1 MEVIVEHLGTTNN
14 VLERQK
20 FDRHTVWLG
29 RDYSNDVLLTDEHV
43 DAVHA
48 KLSFDEEGRLWIE
61 DQQSV
66 NGIRRPRHK
75 ARIERE
81 QVRSGDVFLIGRS
94 RVRIITADQPVPPA
108 VRIRASEVFLLWL
121 GKPQVAAALALI
133 FVGAR
138 LLETWL
144 TTIGEFRWGLLVE
157 QHLGSTLMFL
167 SLAVGVYFLSVLF
180 RRGGNFLA
188 HVSLLI
194 LIFLAASLFR
204 LALVVGVFNAGDG
217 VYPVFSMIEESEK
230 YIKLFIYL
238 WSILYLAFHL
248 PLLRRTVISGVIV
261 LAVLG
266 VDRVTED
273 SRTQFINQ
281 QAAFPLEHVFL
292 PPGLLLRAPAPAA
305 DFDAD
310 VEELFGRI
318 DESRREAVEERD
330 RKRSERDGADTGP
343 ESEQPPD
350 SEAAGEESTAPSG
363 EADSDQGV
371 GEPG

>member
-1 MEVIVEHLGTTNN
+1 MEVIVEQLGTTNN

-29 RDYSNDVLLTDEHV
+29 RDYGNDVLLTDEHV

-61 DQQSV
+61 DQGSV

-75 ARIERE
+75 QRIERE

-94 RVRIITADQPVPPA
+94 RVRVITTDHPVPPA
-108 VRIRASEVFLLWL
+108 VPMRASEVFLLWL
-121 GKPQVAAALALI
+121 GKPQVAAALALV
-133 FVGAR
+133 FVAAR

-167 SLAVGVYFLSVLF
+167 ALAVGVYFLSVLF

-194 LIFLAASLFR
+194 LIFLVASLVD
-204 LALVVGVFNAGDG
+204 LALMVGVFNAGDNA
-217 VYPVFSMIEESEK
+217 YPMFAVLSDSEK

-238 WSILYLAFHL
+238 WSIFYLAFHV
-248 PLLRRTVISGVIV
+248 PLLRRSIISFVIV

-266 VDRVTED
+266 VDRITED
-273 SRTQFINQ
+273 ERLQFMP
-281 QAAFPLEHVFL
+281 ADSYPLEPVFL
-292 PPGLLLRAPAPAA
+292 PQGLLLRAPSPAA

-310 VEELFGRI
+310 VEQLFGRI

-330 RKRSERDGADTGP
+330 RKR
-343 ESEQPPD
+343 
-350 SEAAGEESTAPSG
+350 
-363 EADSDQGV
+363 
-371 GEPG
+371 